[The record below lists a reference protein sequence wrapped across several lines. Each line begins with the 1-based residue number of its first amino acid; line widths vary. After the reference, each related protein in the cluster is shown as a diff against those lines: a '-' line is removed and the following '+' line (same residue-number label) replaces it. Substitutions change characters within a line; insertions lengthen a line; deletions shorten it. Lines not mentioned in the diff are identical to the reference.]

1 MKRTL
6 FTLATA
12 SILVTGCGRAALDQ
26 AAEAPAPFHGGA
38 APFTAAPAVEAAPP
52 PPAVSLFAPAEAAKV
67 EPIDSAA
74 LAAAAQAIGARAPG
88 DFVVYRF
95 TGSFRKAPLTLTE
108 KVVARSGA
116 LLTLDL
122 AAQEGSEKQEL
133 RVTIDEA
140 SPSHNEVV
148 SVAELEGGLPKP
160 ATLAR
165 YEALMARTALAAD
178 QNEALLGTEDVS
190 VDVGGASV
198 PARKTTY
205 QVRVG
210 KKHALMR
217 TFESSAFAWG
227 DVGGDITANG
237 KVLYRAEVVESG
249 HDDATAKAA
258 AMATP

>member
-1 MKRTL
+1 MTRTL
-6 FTLATA
+6 LTLATA
-12 SILVTGCGRAALDQ
+12 SILVTGCGRAALEQ
-26 AAEAPAPFHGGA
+26 AAASPAPIADARVAKTAPEAPAPAAA
-38 APFTAAPAVEAAPP
+38 APDAEKAEAIDATALTAAPAV
-52 PPAVSLFAPAEAAKV
+52 
-67 EPIDSAA
+67 
-74 LAAAAQAIGARAPG
+74 GARTPG

-116 LLTLDL
+116 LVTIDL
-122 AAQEGSEKQEL
+122 AAQEGEARQEL

-148 SVAELEGGLPKP
+148 SVARIEGGLPKP
-160 ATLAR
+160 ATVEA

-190 VDVGGASV
+190 VDVGGASM

-210 KKHALMR
+210 KKHAVMR
-217 TFESSAFAWG
+217 TFESAAFAWG

-237 KVLYRAEVVESG
+237 KVLYRAEVVEAG

-258 AMATP
+258 AAMATP